1 MKKKVYSVVVFLS
14 LATPALAVAED
25 NNTTVHGTIDMG
37 VQASSLNGDKAR
49 FQEFRPMDDAVLGNI
64 QLDALKDAYYFQFDA
79 ATSGADDQSFQLK
92 GGEYENFK
100 YKFNYNEMVHNYLF
114 DAITPYTGLGTQHV
128 DPVATKTNPATWTK
142 FDYSVEH
149 KTYGGEVEVSMHSP
163 YFVKFGVDR
172 HEQTGL
178 RPLGNYHSLL
188 AEVPEPISN
197 STDNLHLQAGYR
209 GESLTTSVTGIL
221 SSFNNDNHYMS
232 TLTPDTVDDYVTFAP
247 DNNYKKLSGDLALR
261 DLPLSSVLSAAAT
274 YSNLENSYSL
284 SDLNLNASNLSAADW
299 AAVKD
304 TPRFDGEVDYK
315 SLSLA
320 LSSNPMDK
328 LDTKL
333 YYNYLD
339 RKNKSTIINGNDGG
353 LLSYNK
359 DTAGIDLGY
368 RLPEKTKLTA
378 GYEYLKMDRSTPAGG
393 TDVPNGSTKDNSEYV
408 QLKNS
413 SLDWVTAKLR
423 YKHVSS
429 KSDHGDVD
437 PAILVAIPLNFQNH
451 KSDEWKLG
459 FDLSPMDRLDLGL
472 DYTYKK
478 TDYDNTVQSRT
489 GDTRQNVYL
498 DATWHVIGKAT
509 LSGSVGH
516 ETVKTENNG
525 IDDPQDYTQKTD
537 DHFWSYGLVANV
549 PGLLDDKLTLNLS
562 WQYQKSDGEIDFGN
576 DTTGN
581 NLQNIT
587 QSDDYTKKTL
597 QAKAIYAI
605 NRNLGLTV
613 GYLYEKLEYS
623 DIAYQN
629 YSNYYVFDATHS
641 GYFSGLNANPNY
653 EANIGY
659 LMLKYGF

>member
-1 MKKKVYSVVVFLS
+1 M
-14 LATPALAVAED
+14 
-25 NNTTVHGTIDMG
+25 
-37 VQASSLNGDKAR
+37 
-49 FQEFRPMDDAVLGNI
+49 
-64 QLDALKDAYYFQFDA
+64 
-79 ATSGADDQSFQLK
+79 
-92 GGEYENFK
+92 
-100 YKFNYNEMVHNYLF
+100 
-114 DAITPYTGLGTQHV
+114 
-128 DPVATKTNPATWTK
+128 
-142 FDYSVEH
+142 
-149 KTYGGEVEVSMHSP
+149 
-163 YFVKFGVDR
+163 
-172 HEQTGL
+172 
-178 RPLGNYHSLL
+178 
-188 AEVPEPISN
+188 
-197 STDNLHLQAGYR
+197 
-209 GESLTTSVTGIL
+209 
-221 SSFNNDNHYMS
+221 
-232 TLTPDTVDDYVTFAP
+232 
-247 DNNYKKLSGDLALR
+247 
-261 DLPLSSVLSAAAT
+261 
-274 YSNLENSYSL
+274 
-284 SDLNLNASNLSAADW
+284 
-299 AAVKD
+299 
-304 TPRFDGEVDYK
+304 
-315 SLSLA
+315 
-320 LSSNPMDK
+320 
-328 LDTKL
+328 
-333 YYNYLD
+333 
-339 RKNKSTIINGNDGG
+339 
-353 LLSYNK
+353 SYNK

-368 RLPEKTKLTA
+368 RLPEKTKLA
-378 GYEYLKMDRSTPAGG
+378 VGYEYLKMDRSTPAGG
-393 TDVPNGSTKDNSEYV
+393 TAVPNGSTKDNSEYV

-429 KSDHGDVD
+429 ESDHGDVD
-437 PAILVAIPLNFQNH
+437 PTILVAIPLNFQNH

-509 LSGSVGH
+509 LSGSVGY

-597 QAKAIYAI
+597 QAKATYAI
-605 NRNLGLTV
+605 DPRLGVTF
-613 GYLYEKLEYS
+613 GYVYEKLEYS

-629 YSNYYVFDATHS
+629 YSNYYVFDATYS

-659 LMLKYGF
+659 LMVKYGF